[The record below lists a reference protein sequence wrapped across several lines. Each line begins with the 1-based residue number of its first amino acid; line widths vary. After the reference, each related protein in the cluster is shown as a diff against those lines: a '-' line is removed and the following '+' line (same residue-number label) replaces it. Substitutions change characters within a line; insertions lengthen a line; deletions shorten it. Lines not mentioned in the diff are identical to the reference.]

1 MKKQEDKLFNW
12 LALKNAWTSS
22 CFHSF
27 IMQLMNYNQRTL
39 NKSMGRWIFPP
50 KQFWIP
56 NPKKNIRTKKQNQYT
71 KGHIPVLLKKKK
83 TH

>member
-1 MKKQEDKLFNW
+1 
-12 LALKNAWTSS
+12 
-22 CFHSF
+22 
-27 IMQLMNYNQRTL
+27 
-39 NKSMGRWIFPP
+39 MGRWIFPP

-83 TH
+83 KLIKENVFRITLIVSKHSLSQ